1 VSEGTEAAAL
11 KIVAAIQRGEMS
23 IADVM
28 GPLTLDTG
36 IETVNSRVPLRDRG
50 KAEPVTAPAEEA
62 TESLKHNEE
71 LIAGVHPKDYVNPEQ
86 GEEEYDL
93 VAIGAGVAGLL
104 SVIMGNA
111 LGKKCVLIEKHYM
124 GGDCL
129 NVGCFPSKVLIGC
142 ARRAHEVRTASEFGV
157 KIPEGEVTVDF
168 GFVMERM
175 RRLRAEIGSEVD
187 SVARYKRDFCKEIYL
202 GHAEF
207 TGSHSMKVSSKE
219 HGDRTIK
226 FKKAMIG
233 TGASALIPPIEG
245 MRPKDGVPGV
255 EHLTNMNI
263 FNMTEMPKTMTVIG
277 AGPIGMELA
286 QAFCRFGC
294 KVTVLE
300 YGDHFLPRE
309 DPDASELVKKQMEA
323 DGIELVL
330 CVRFTKVE
338 ATDGNITHAPFR
350 NYKVHTTICG
360 EPRTFESEAV
370 LNGTGRAPNV
380 HGLGLEAAG
389 VEYDSG
395 VGVKVNEFYQTA
407 NPDVYA
413 SGDVVSPFKF
423 THTADWS
430 ARLAI
435 RNMFLGDTNT
445 EKQMVIPWA
454 TYVDPEVAHVGMYEV
469 ELVERG
475 IPHETFKRELKHID
489 RCKTEGTDYGF
500 VKMHVKKGTDE
511 ILGCTIVSQHAGD
524 MISEV
529 TMCIQYGVGAAK
541 LAGVMHP
548 YPTQQ
553 EAVRQ
558 CAAQVNKMYKGPAN
572 KRALELLMET
582 QTPAVSTTNP
592 AYPCSQWNAGA
603 GCADAAP
610 APVPGKNAWPECV
623 GKPVA
628 AAKAMVEAEGAGR
641 ITQVQEVPE
650 GAMVTMDFR
659 EDRVRIFAKPDG
671 TVASPPVV
679 G

>member
-1 VSEGTEAAAL
+1 
-11 KIVAAIQRGEMS
+11 
-23 IADVM
+23 
-28 GPLTLDTG
+28 
-36 IETVNSRVPLRDRG
+36 
-50 KAEPVTAPAEEA
+50 
-62 TESLKHNEE
+62 
-71 LIAGVHPKDYVNPEQ
+71 
-86 GEEEYDL
+86 
-93 VAIGAGVAGLL
+93 
-104 SVIMGNA
+104 
-111 LGKKCVLIEKHYM
+111 
-124 GGDCL
+124 
-129 NVGCFPSKVLIGC
+129 
-142 ARRAHEVRTASEFGV
+142 
-157 KIPEGEVTVDF
+157 
-168 GFVMERM
+168 
-175 RRLRAEIGSEVD
+175 
-187 SVARYKRDFCKEIYL
+187 
-202 GHAEF
+202 
-207 TGSHSMKVSSKE
+207 
-219 HGDRTIK
+219 
-226 FKKAMIG
+226 
-233 TGASALIPPIEG
+233 
-245 MRPKDGVPGV
+245 
-255 EHLTNMNI
+255 
-263 FNMTEMPKTMTVIG
+263 
-277 AGPIGMELA
+277 
-286 QAFCRFGC
+286 
-294 KVTVLE
+294 VLE

-309 DPDASELVKKQMEA
+309 DPDASELVKQQMEK
-323 DGIELVL
+323 DGIELIL
-330 CVRFTKVE
+330 CVRFTNVE

-350 NYKVHTTICG
+350 NYKVHTTVCG
-360 EPRTFESEAV
+360 EARTFESEAV

-407 NPDVYA
+407 NPDIYA

-475 IPHETFKRELKHID
+475 IPHETFKRELQHID

-558 CAAQVNKMYKGPAN
+558 CAAQVNKMYKGPVN
-572 KRALELLMET
+572 KRALAILMEKQEAAT
-582 QTPAVSTTNP
+582 SSTDP
-592 AYPCSQWNAGA
+592 DCKGCAQWNVGA
-603 GCADAAP
+603 GGAA
-610 APVPGKNAWPECV
+610 APVPGKNAWPELV
-623 GKPVA
+623 GKTVA
-628 AAKAMVEAEGAGR
+628 EAKALVAAEGAGR
-641 ITQVQEVPE
+641 ITQVVEVAE
-650 GAMVTMDFR
+650 GSMVTMDMR

-671 TVASPPVV
+671 SVASVPVV

>member
-1 VSEGTEAAAL
+1 
-11 KIVAAIQRGEMS
+11 MS
-23 IADVM
+23 
-28 GPLTLDTG
+28 
-36 IETVNSRVPLRDRG
+36 
-50 KAEPVTAPAEEA
+50 
-62 TESLKHNEE
+62 
-71 LIAGVHPKDYVNPEQ
+71 
-86 GEEEYDL
+86 
-93 VAIGAGVAGLL
+93 
-104 SVIMGNA
+104 
-111 LGKKCVLIEKHYM
+111 
-124 GGDCL
+124 
-129 NVGCFPSKVLIGC
+129 
-142 ARRAHEVRTASEFGV
+142 ASEH
-157 KIPEGEVTVDF
+157 
-168 GFVMERM
+168 RHWHL
-175 RRLRAEIGSEVD
+175 LRVSTFLCELTSFFLGSCFAFLLFL
-187 SVARYKRDFCKEIYL
+187 SFPFL
-202 GHAEF
+202 SF
-207 TGSHSMKVSSKE
+207 FSK
-219 HGDRTIK
+219 
-226 FKKAMIG
+226 
-233 TGASALIPPIEG
+233 
-245 MRPKDGVPGV
+245 GV